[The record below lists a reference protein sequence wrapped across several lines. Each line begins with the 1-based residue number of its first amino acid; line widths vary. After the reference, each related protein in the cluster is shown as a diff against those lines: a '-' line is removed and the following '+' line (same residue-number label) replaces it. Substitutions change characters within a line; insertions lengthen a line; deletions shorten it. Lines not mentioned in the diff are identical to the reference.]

1 MNLGRGIVGGIAK
14 GFACSRWVRDAAL
27 ATLLSII
34 AAASWATPVGW
45 AGVAWIKSLG
55 GQPAI
60 CIPQGATQDFP
71 VVRLALAESYVSH
84 GAVWMLRLK
93 SGAAARVL
101 TSGECMSFGKA
112 LPGYEFSGGFRPIAF
127 KDGSFYSIVI
137 NRVNDEEHYN
147 RSYFATF
154 CAKRKAGGELD
165 YIQYDESASGATV
178 KSAATR
184 SQSDMPAPQVR
195 DIPRNLPW
203 LLSPGE
209 CVVLGEKLPG
219 YAEDDESAL
228 VRLDRNFTYVFMV
241 DQVSDSGHYNFFY
254 SVVFCVGVPSS
265 EAVEYVQYRRD
276 SAGRVFVPYCD
287 AALNGNSR

>member
-1 MNLGRGIVGGIAK
+1 MQWFIGGADAMNLGRGLVGGIAK

-84 GAVWMLRLK
+84 GAVWLLRLK
-93 SGAAARVL
+93 SGAAPRVL

-112 LPGYEFSGGFRPIAF
+112 VPGYEFSGGSRPIAF
-127 KDGSFYSIVI
+127 KDGSVYSIVI

-147 RSYFATF
+147 HSYFTTF
-154 CAKRKAGGELD
+154 CAKRKAGGEFD
-165 YIQYDESASGATV
+165 YIQYDESASVASV

-184 SQSDMPAPQVR
+184 SQSDMPAPQGWAGQPN
-195 DIPRNLPW
+195 ILNKAGKPAICLPEGAKGSFRISRW
-203 LLSPGE
+203 
-209 CVVLGEKLPG
+209 VLAKMGMFEQ
-219 YAEDDESAL
+219 
-228 VRLDRNFTYVFMV
+228 R
-241 DQVSDSGHYNFFY
+241 
-254 SVVFCVGVPSS
+254 
-265 EAVEYVQYRRD
+265 
-276 SAGRVFVPYCD
+276 
-287 AALNGNSR
+287 